1 MFPRVYGSGFSGFK
15 GLLVQDSG
23 VWGSIS
29 GLLCLRHRHPKLV
42 LGNSI
47 VSQNS
52 LVVSTSVSKDF

>member
-1 MFPRVYGSGFSGFK
+1 MGSRDYWFRIYLGFR
-15 GLLVQDSG
+15 VQDSG

-47 VSQNS
+47 VSHNS
-52 LVVSTSVSKDF
+52 LVVSTSESKNF